1 MNSHWALFEILP
13 YLIFIVAVVVCVI
26 AIGITSCHE
35 FLGQAYFDNGD
46 EPKKAISRIL
56 AAYSILSF
64 GLTGVFAFQNF
75 LFQRTTECS
84 DKGGLYCYVIRDGA
98 IEGLQNCTEVTNDD
112 PIVCYEIVLDVL
124 EGLGQIGSYTALFF
138 FFTGIPKAFNWSAR
152 SIAFSTGC
160 GSVAFVVCL
169 VSTIVRLALRNILLA
184 IQPIMFSLSFFLIS
198 GILGVLW
205 AWKGCG
211 FDLTK

>member
-1 MNSHWALFEILP
+1 MNSHWALFETLP

-46 EPKKAISRIL
+46 EPKKAISQIL

-84 DKGGLYCYVIRDGA
+84 DMGGLYCYVIRDGA
-98 IEGLQNCTEVTNDD
+98 IEGLRNCSKVINDD
-112 PIVCYEIVLDVL
+112 PVVCYEIVLDVL
-124 EGLGQIGSYTALFF
+124 EDLGQIGSYTALFF
-138 FFTGIPKAFNWSAR
+138 FFTGSAW

-184 IQPIMFSLSFFLIS
+184 IQPIIFSLSFFLIS

-211 FDLTK
+211 FGLTK